1 MAVLNIRVDDQV
13 RDQLKDMAD
22 EEGITVSEY
31 VRNLVMAAIVPG
43 YEPEEDED
51 QGDLP
56 APTTMRIA
64 DRQVLSLL
72 HRILAHV
79 VPEDD
84 SEIDPRSQLKSAQ
97 VIELGFTT
105 EYWREVAGFRTELSK
120 RDCERVLDILDMF
133 RMITFSIKE
142 LEKEGTPVSEEL
154 SHELEFEGF
163 DGNHRLESRM
173 ASYVE
178 FLMGDGK
185 WPELRPQLDRNDGG
199 NSHSPVLDEY
209 TRMLAEHRRIKAN
222 RDRGYHRKAYLLSL
236 EELEQIAAARV
247 HPSRRG

>member
-43 YEPEEDED
+43 YEPEED

-56 APTTMRIA
+56 APTSMRIA

-79 VPEDD
+79 VPKDD
-84 SEIDPRSQLKSAQ
+84 DEIDPRSQLKSAR
-97 VIELGFTT
+97 VIESGFTT

-133 RMITFSIKE
+133 RMITFSFKE

-154 SHELEFEGF
+154 SHQLEF
-163 DGNHRLESRM
+163 R
-173 ASYVE
+173 ASTATTG
-178 FLMGDGK
+178 LK
-185 WPELRPQLDRNDGG
+185 AAW
-199 NSHSPVLDEY
+199 
-209 TRMLAEHRRIKAN
+209 LAT
-222 RDRGYHRKAYLLSL
+222 S
-236 EELEQIAAARV
+236 
-247 HPSRRG
+247 SS

>member
-84 SEIDPRSQLKSAQ
+84 SEIDPRS
-97 VIELGFTT
+97 
-105 EYWREVAGFRTELSK
+105 
-120 RDCERVLDILDMF
+120 
-133 RMITFSIKE
+133 
-142 LEKEGTPVSEEL
+142 
-154 SHELEFEGF
+154 
-163 DGNHRLESRM
+163 
-173 ASYVE
+173 
-178 FLMGDGK
+178 
-185 WPELRPQLDRNDGG
+185 
-199 NSHSPVLDEY
+199 
-209 TRMLAEHRRIKAN
+209 HRRVHGSLSRASPRNIGGRSPASAPSCPSATAS
-222 RDRGYHRKAYLLSL
+222 AYWTSSTCS
-236 EELEQIAAARV
+236 A
-247 HPSRRG
+247 